1 MFSVFQFLK
10 RHLLLRNKDKDS
22 TFMLTYPRVQRRKL
36 SSTSLYRA
44 SIFTLITVSLV
55 KIFVTTSALSTPTP
69 TMASKVSSKGA
80 SSSSINTLY
89 IHWFRHGDL
98 RIHDNPALIHTIKVA
113 NTHSKTSS
121 SECYRILPIF
131 FFDPRFVGG
140 DSSKT
145 PFGTIKCGPR
155 RAKFLIESVKNL
167 RENLSK
173 LGSGLVVYLG
183 KPEEFFETLNTRGNP
198 IAVKIACQEEVAS
211 EEKQVVSSVEEILG
225 NRYGLGSPSA
235 SVTQVWGS
243 TLYNL
248 HDLPFGGSVKN
259 MPDTF
264 TPFRT
269 KVEKNCAIEKPLPP
283 PSKNQLQ
290 STITTAE
297 LKIIICKD
305 NCSLDYLPTLKDLGY
320 SCSDA
325 LEEDPRGVLSFKG
338 GESAALARVQ
348 EYIWDKDMLKVYFD
362 TRNGMLGPDYSS
374 KFSPWLAHGCL
385 SPRYVAEQCSK
396 YESQRVANKSTYWLV
411 FELLWRDFFKF
422 LALKHGN
429 SIFFLNGSVGSS
441 NSRPW
446 RYDRKYFDAWKEG
459 KTGYPLVDANMRELK
474 ATGFMSNRG
483 RQNVCSFLAL
493 DMNSDWR
500 YGAYFFEQELL
511 DYDVYSNWGNWAS
524 GAGVMGGR
532 LNRFNIVKQ
541 SKDYDF
547 DGDYVRHWL
556 PELKKVPLSLIHE
569 PWKMSLQ
576 DQDIYGVKLGIDYPF
591 PIVRPSSFSR
601 HNDASNS
608 YGSKKNST
616 KNIPKEDER
625 MIGGKKEMKSLP
637 KGSYRFH

>member
-1 MFSVFQFLK
+1 MIL
-10 RHLLLRNKDKDS
+10 
-22 TFMLTYPRVQRRKL
+22 YPRVQLRKFSL
-36 SSTSLYRA
+36 SLFCRA
-44 SIFTLITVSLV
+44 SASFCIAVSFAKIFTRSTY
-55 KIFVTTSALSTPTP
+55 FDFTSALSIPTP
-69 TMASKVSSKGA
+69 MASKASSKVA
-80 SSSSINTLY
+80 SSSINTLY

-98 RIHDNPALIHTIKVA
+98 RIHDNPALIHTIKAA
-113 NTHSKTSS
+113 NTNANTSL
-121 SECYRILPIF
+121 SEGSRILPIF

-140 DSSKT
+140 DSSNT
-145 PFGTIKCGPR
+145 TFGTTKCGPR
-155 RAKFLIESVKNL
+155 RAKFLIESVANL

-173 LGSGLVVYLG
+173 LGSGLVVHLG
-183 KPEEFFETLNTRGNP
+183 KPEEFFETLTKERANP
-198 IAVKIACQEEVAS
+198 LAVKITCQEEVAA

-225 NRYGLGSPSA
+225 NKYGPRSPSA
-235 SVTQVWGS
+235 SVTQVWGT

-248 HDLPFGGSVKN
+248 HDLPFGGSVKD

-283 PSKNQLQ
+283 PSKNQLH

-297 LKIIICKD
+297 LENIICKD
-305 NCSLDYLPTLKDLGY
+305 NCSLDYLPTLTDLGY
-320 SCSDA
+320 SSTDE
-325 LEEDPRGVLSFKG
+325 LDDDPRGVMNFKG
-338 GESAALARVQ
+338 GESAALGRVQ

-385 SPRYVAEQCSK
+385 SPRYVAEQCFK
-396 YESQRVANKSTYWLV
+396 YENQRVANKSTYWLV

-429 SIFFLNGSVGSS
+429 SIFFLNGIVGSS

-446 RYDRKYFDAWKEG
+446 RYDRRYLEAWKEG

-493 DMNSDWR
+493 DMNFDWR

-556 PELKKVPLSLIHE
+556 PELKKVPSSLIHE
-569 PWKMSLQ
+569 PWKMSVQEQ
-576 DQDIYGVKLGIDYPF
+576 DMYGVKLGVDYPS

-601 HNDASNS
+601 NNDAFNGH
-608 YGSKKNST
+608 GSRKNPT
-616 KNIPKEDER
+616 KNTPKGDER
-625 MIGGKKEMKSLP
+625 KIGGKKEMKSLP
-637 KGSYRFH
+637 KGNYRFH